1 MGSKNGTKPETGTKG
16 RKRGKFLAR
25 LFFWLGA
32 LVVSTGLAL
41 LAYFVSWEASLSAL
55 TAIAM
60 LALVQVSRR
69 ARKEREATP
78 ALVAAATRDRETVVE
93 VLFGALGLRD
103 MNMTQG
109 EQVANLAATVAW
121 QMGLREE
128 EVRRV
133 KGAALLHDVGK
144 MGIAD
149 SVLSKP
155 GELSDEER
163 AAMRR
168 HPEAGFAILEQIE
181 SLRHIAPVIRHHH
194 ERFDGQG
201 YPDGLRGDDIPIG
214 ARIFAVAD
222 SYVAMT
228 SDRPYRR
235 KLPHEIAVQEIVRHA
250 LTQFDPEVVS
260 AFLQAE
266 KQGLVTGRQQ
276 PRDGSIRPAVST
288 EV

>member
-1 MGSKNGTKPETGTKG
+1 MGSKNGTKPETRTKG
-16 RKRGKFLAR
+16 RRRGKFLAR
-25 LFFWLGA
+25 LFVWLCA
-32 LVVSTGLAL
+32 LVVGTGLAL
-41 LAYFVSWEASLSAL
+41 IAYFVSWEASLSAL

-60 LALVQVSRR
+60 LALVYVSRS

-78 ALVAAATRDRETVVE
+78 ALVAAAARDRETVVD

-103 MNMTQG
+103 MNMTQS

-121 QMGLREE
+121 QMGLRED

-181 SLRHIAPVIRHHH
+181 SLRDVAPIIRHHH

-201 YPDGLRGDDIPIG
+201 YPAGLKGDDIPIG
-214 ARIFAVAD
+214 ARIFAVVD

-235 KLPHEIAVQEIVRHA
+235 KLSHDTAVQEIVRHA

-266 KQGLVTGRQQ
+266 KQGNVTGRPQAKEVV
-276 PRDGSIRPAVST
+276 RPPVST

>member
-1 MGSKNGTKPETGTKG
+1 MGSKNGTKPEIGTRRKKG
-16 RKRGKFLAR
+16 GKFLAR
-25 LFFWLGA
+25 FFFWLGA

-41 LAYFVSWEASLSAL
+41 IAIYSWAASLGAL

-60 LALVQVSRR
+60 LVLVLVSRR

-78 ALVAAATRDRETVVE
+78 ALVAAAARDRETVVE

-103 MNMTQG
+103 MRMTQA

-155 GELSDEER
+155 GQLNDEER

-181 SLRHIAPVIRHHH
+181 SLRHVAPVIHHHH

-235 KLPHEIAVQEIVRHA
+235 KLPHEIAVQEIVRNA

-276 PRDGSIRPAVST
+276 PRDGSIRKAVST